1 MRWYKIIGVR
11 AILSLPL
18 LALVGSLSASAQ
30 RVGTAPKQLES
41 AAQFVADEPT
51 NLQVLRLV
59 FPKMRI
65 SVLPKQ
71 PAEKAS
77 PVTDPF
83 QRVIALVKN
92 GLEHGA
98 EYDVVGPV
106 AKDEEDS
113 ASDITDPKRSAS
125 QERKI
130 RMEAYRWNTG
140 PNGGRFLVAVLS
152 YEFVNAN
159 PPRCCHGLGKIV
171 LLSDNADRVL
181 DTIDKMPYAFTMF
194 TSVQFLKGGGT
205 GAEKL
210 MIGADFS
217 GVGTIGI
224 NSAIFDVVKEKLNPL
239 LSLTTMVLA
248 EADIEDLDI
257 RTLEVDERRTPADG
271 KHFFFVE
278 KTYASGKQILTTPR
292 TETVSFPVGT
302 GVPLNWQ

>member
-1 MRWYKIIGVR
+1 MSRHYDQLVR
-11 AILSLPL
+11 SAF
-18 LALVGSLSASAQ
+18 LVLMSAFPGGAFCN
-30 RVGTAPKQLES
+30 
-41 AAQFVADEPT
+41 AAQLVSDEPT
-51 NLQVLRLV
+51 NLHVLRLV
-59 FPKMRI
+59 FPNMRI

-92 GLEHGA
+92 GLEHGT

-106 AKDEEDS
+106 AKNEEDS

-125 QERKI
+125 EERKI
-130 RMEAYRWNTG
+130 RMEAYRWDTG
-140 PNGGRFLVAVLS
+140 PNGGRLLVAILS

-171 LLSDNADRVL
+171 LLSSNADRVL

-194 TSVQFLKGGGT
+194 TSVQFLKLGGT

-224 NSAIFDVVKEKLNPL
+224 NSAVFDVSRQRLNPL
-239 LSLTTMVLA
+239 LSLATMVLA
-248 EADIEDLDI
+248 EADIENLDI
-257 RTLEVDERRTPADG
+257 STMTLDERGTLLAQG
-271 KHFFFVE
+271 KSFVFTK
-278 KTYASGKQILTTPR
+278 KTYASGKQVLTMPR
-292 TETVSFPVGT
+292 TETVSYPVGK
-302 GVPLNWQ
+302 GVPLDWQ

>member
-1 MRWYKIIGVR
+1 VGVK
-11 AILSLPL
+11 AICSLPL
-18 LALVGSLSASAQ
+18 LAFLGSLSAPGQA
-30 RVGTAPKQLES
+30 VGTAPRQLES
-41 AAQFVADEPT
+41 AAQLVADEPT
-51 NLQVLRLV
+51 NLQVLRLI
-59 FPKMRI
+59 FPNMRI
-65 SVLPKQ
+65 SVLPKP

-92 GLEHGA
+92 GLEHGI

-113 ASDITDPKRSAS
+113 ADDITDPKRTPSN
-125 QERKI
+125 ERKV
-130 RMEAYRWNTG
+130 RMEVYRWSAG
-140 PNGGRFLVAVLS
+140 PSGGRFLVAVLS
-152 YEFVNAN
+152 YKFLNAN
-159 PPRCCHGLGKIV
+159 PPRCCNGLGKIV

-194 TSVQFLKGGGT
+194 TSVQFLKIGGT
-205 GAEKL
+205 EAEKL

-224 NSAIFDVVKEKLNPL
+224 NSAVFDVVKEKLNPL

-248 EADIEDLDI
+248 EADIEELDI
-257 RTLEVDERRTPADG
+257 RTLEVDERRTLADG

-278 KTYASGKQILTTPR
+278 KTYASGKQILTIPR

-302 GVPLNWQ
+302 GVPLDWQ